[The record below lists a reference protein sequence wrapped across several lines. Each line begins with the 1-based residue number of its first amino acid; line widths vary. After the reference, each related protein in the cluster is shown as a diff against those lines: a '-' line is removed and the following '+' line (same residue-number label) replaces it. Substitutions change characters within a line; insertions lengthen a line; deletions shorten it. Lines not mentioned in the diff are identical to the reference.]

1 MSKLR
6 LACVATAM
14 WASLTCAQPLKVQ
27 ENASEYGEAAQTFQ
41 CKLVEQRQNRIV
53 AADLSHT
60 LIVSLR
66 LKDKKAADFN
76 VVHVEDNGEKYTNT
90 DQTKSWHLVTIPG
103 RRDYNWYGMAKDHPN
118 ILMHGRLFEQYSAR
132 DGENR
137 WFYNEE
143 QFEYGLKTVDYRT
156 ICGAAG

>member
-1 MSKLR
+1 MPKLR

-14 WASLTCAQPLKVQ
+14 WASSTCAQPLKVQ
-27 ENASEYGEAAQTFQ
+27 ENASQYGEAVQTFQ
-41 CKLVEQRQNRIV
+41 CKPVEQGHNRIV
-53 AADLSHT
+53 AADLPHA

-66 LKDKKAADFN
+66 LKDKKAADFK
-76 VVHVEDNGEKYTNT
+76 VVHVDDNGEKYTHT
-90 DQTKSWHLVTIPG
+90 DQTKSWRLVTISG
-103 RRDYNWYGMAKDHPN
+103 RRDYSWYGMAKDHPN
-118 ILMHGRLFEQYSAR
+118 LLMHGRLVEQYSAR